1 MIVLPLES
9 YVYLVRVE
17 GSCRVPESLVAEARQ
32 GVWAG
37 PNKANTG
44 IDTTLRE
51 SESQELNLF
60 PVETVFETQ
69 FTLTGGPVRGKG

>member
-1 MIVLPLES
+1 MLS

-17 GSCRVPESLVAEARQ
+17 GSCRVPDSLVAEARQ

-51 SESQELNLF
+51 PESQELNLF

>member
-1 MIVLPLES
+1 MTD
-9 YVYLVRVE
+9 
-17 GSCRVPESLVAEARQ
+17 SLVAEARQ

-51 SESQELNLF
+51 PESQELNLF
-60 PVETVFETQ
+60 PVKTVFEAQ
-69 FTLTGGPVRGKG
+69 FTLIGGPVREKGCVVTVCCSG